1 MDLSLRDA
9 AKILNVSESKLS
21 RWINDAGLPA
31 FMING
36 RYRFN
41 RVDLLEW
48 ASHRKIPAAALYH
61 SPEGRG
67 TPYQLD
73 SLLKDNI
80 HYNVPGDDKKAVMAA
95 VADRLPLANPRDKSL
110 AAQALWD
117 REAKGA
123 TVVDGIAIPHARS
136 PLIFPIDRP
145 IATICFLKEGVPFKT
160 ADATPVRIVWTLVSP
175 TIRAHLAILAKVASA
190 LHDTQF
196 RRLLDK
202 ASPEPELLARLKQL
216 P

>member
-9 AKILNVSESKLS
+9 AKILNISESKLS
-21 RWINDAGLPA
+21 RWINDEGLPA

-41 RVDLLEW
+41 RIDLLEW
-48 ASHRKIPAAALYH
+48 ANHRKIPAAALYH

-73 SLLKDNI
+73 SLLEGNI
-80 HYNVPGDDKKAVMAA
+80 HYDVPGNDKKTVMAA
-95 VADRLPLANPRDKSL
+95 VADRLPLASPRDKAL

-117 REAKGA
+117 REAKGS
-123 TVVDGIAIPHARS
+123 TVIDGIAIPHARS
-136 PLIFPIDRP
+136 PLIFGIDRP
-145 IATICFLKEGVPFKT
+145 IVNLCFLKAAVSFKA
-160 ADATPVRIVWTLVSP
+160 ADVAPVRVVWTLVSP
-175 TIRAHLAILAKVASA
+175 TVRAHLAILAKVAGA
-190 LHDTQF
+190 LHDTEF
-196 RRLLDK
+196 RRLLGK
-202 ASPEPELLARLKQL
+202 SAPEQDVSARLRQL